1 MEAGGM
7 AQRSKHEY
15 LRVMWERYQRA
26 GRGQRSA
33 LLDEVMRV
41 CGYHRK
47 YAIGLLGRA
56 GPPRPSIRQ
65 VARRRPTYSE
75 DVIRLLAQVW
85 EASGY
90 LCAQRLTAA
99 LPTWLPWLRRH
110 ARITPTLEAQLVQ
123 ISPRQ
128 IDRRLRARKH
138 RIKRRLYGTTRPG
151 SLLKHQIPIKT
162 DHWDVTTP
170 GYLEIDLVS
179 HSGASAS
186 GEFLHTLD
194 CVDIHTA
201 WVERQAVLGKGQ
213 HGILQAL
220 TLIEG
225 RLPFALRGLDSDN
238 GSEFINA
245 HLVAFC
251 QRPGG
256 HAIQFTRSRP
266 YKKDDNAHI
275 EQKNWT
281 HVRKL
286 VGWERYDTPAA
297 RAALTML
304 YADLRLFQNL
314 FQPSMKLQGKERRG
328 SRLIRR
334 YDTPRTPFERVRA
347 CPDADSQKVA
357 ALAHLLA
364 TTDPFVL
371 SQRIDQ
377 HLEQLWALA
386 TRAPRTPREV
396 APRSPQP
403 RASTPWRG
411 WTFSPR
417 APRPSSA
424 SARPT
429 VKKPAHTVGSGATI
443 TRPAKGEA
451 RGKTAARGAGVSGKI
466 FR

>member
-1 MEAGGM
+1 MEVGGM

-15 LRVMWERYQRA
+15 LRVRWARYQRA

-33 LLDEVMRV
+33 LLDEVTRV

-56 GPPRPSIRQ
+56 VPPRPSIRR

-99 LPTWLPWLRRH
+99 LPMWLPWLRRH
-110 ARITPTLEAQLVQ
+110 ARLTPTLEAQLVQ

-128 IDRRLRARKH
+128 IDRRLQARKH

-151 SLLKHQIPIKT
+151 SLLKHPIPIKT
-162 DHWDVTTP
+162 DHWAVTTP

-194 CVDIHTA
+194 CVDIHTT

-220 TLIEG
+220 TLIEE
-225 RLPFALRGLDSDN
+225 RLPFALRGLDSDK

-286 VGWERYDTPAA
+286 VGWERYDTPAV
-297 RAALTML
+297 RAALTLL

-334 YDTPRTPFERVRA
+334 YDTPQTPFARVRA
-347 CPDADSQKVA
+347 CPDADAQKVA

-377 HLEQLWALA
+377 QLEQLWALA
-386 TRAPRTPREV
+386 TRASRTPREA

-417 APRPSSA
+417 APQPAVASS
-424 SARPT
+424 RPT
-429 VKKPAHTVGSGATI
+429 GKNPAHTAGSGATI
-443 TRPAKGEA
+443 TRSAKGEA
-451 RGKTAARGAGVSGKI
+451 GGKTAARDAGGSGKI
-466 FR
+466 CR